1 VRVESDWDLSN
12 ALNSDPYHRVESA
25 LLAPLTPVLAGF
37 TMFNWE
43 RTRETDL
50 LTLDEMI
57 LGVEYDGCCWHL
69 QLAGQRTVNDV
80 RRESSEDHL
89 FDTIILTVTLKGL
102 GTVGRRNNLLERVT
116 DQLPGQSSP
125 VFMTE

>member
-1 VRVESDWDLSN
+1 
-12 ALNSDPYHRVESA
+12 
-25 LLAPLTPVLAGF
+25 LAGF
-37 TMFNWE
+37 ALANWE
-43 RTRETDL
+43 RTREAESMHL
-50 LTLDEMI
+50 EEMI

-69 QLAGQRTVNDV
+69 QLAGQRTVNEAW
-80 RRESSEDHL
+80 RESSRDQL

-102 GTVGRRNNLLERVT
+102 GRVGRRNNLLESVT